1 MKSIQII
8 LDFILAIGV
17 LISLWLFV
25 TVLFCL
31 EKV

>member
-17 LISLWLFV
+17 LISLWMFV
-25 TVLFCL
+25 TVLFLL